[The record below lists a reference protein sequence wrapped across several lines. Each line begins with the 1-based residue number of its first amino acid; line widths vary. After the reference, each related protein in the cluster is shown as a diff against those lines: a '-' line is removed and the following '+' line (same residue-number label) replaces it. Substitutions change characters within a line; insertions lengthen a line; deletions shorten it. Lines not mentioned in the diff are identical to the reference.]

1 MTIVLELKKKFKGY
15 LLAGTI
21 VLLPLIGTLLILK
34 TIIIWADEL
43 IISLLPD
50 RIQPNV
56 LLGYSIPGIG
66 LIVTFVVILAVGV
79 LTRLYF
85 GRKLVQIGDSIISK
99 IPLARGIYSAI
110 KKLMATVMGKDSDR
124 FKSVVAIEFPR
135 KGLWSIGF
143 VTGDAINVVQSFEE
157 RKYVNVFVPT
167 TPNPT
172 SGFLVMSPKEELKPL
187 SISIESAF
195 KLIISGG
202 IIKDIES

>member
-1 MTIVLELKKKFKGY
+1 MTIAIELKKRFKGY

-43 IISLLPD
+43 IISLLPSS
-50 RIQPNV
+50 IQPNV
-56 LLGYSIPGIG
+56 LLGYNIPGIG
-66 LIVTFVVILAVGV
+66 LIVTFVMIIAVGI

-85 GRKLVQIGDSIISK
+85 GRKLVQLGDLAISK
-99 IPLARGIYSAI
+99 IPLGRGIYSAI
-110 KKLMATVMGKDSDR
+110 KKLMATVMGKDNDK

-143 VTGDAINVVQSFEE
+143 VTGDAIDSIQSFEE

-172 SGFLVMSPKEELKPL
+172 SGFLVMSPREELKPL
-187 SISIESAF
+187 TINIESAF

-202 IIKDIES
+202 IIKDLES